1 MRRGEGERLDAC
13 AEGHAS
19 LQENVVF
26 MTESRRSGM
35 LQMTQVEAEGAV
47 CCRKEIVL
55 FLLCHEFCHLFVV
68 TEEHSLPLY
77 ERNMPVCCVFEN
89 CVMCFFTYIDFLS
102 IRDEAPF
109 S

>member
-1 MRRGEGERLDAC
+1 
-13 AEGHAS
+13 
-19 LQENVVF
+19 
-26 MTESRRSGM
+26 
-35 LQMTQVEAEGAV
+35 MTQVEAEGAV